1 MYFRY
6 FVFISLWKMA
16 WPSIWTNSNPNQ
28 PRMFCAKFGWNQHSS
43 SGEEDENVKSLQT
56 DGRRTTGDQKR
67 PRSYPNPILDINSI
81 NSPTTTF
88 LYSSIHTYCN
98 WIFNSFPCI
107 LRSGFGWKFNSSRA
121 WNKVSIYRLMLWFHK
136 KFIQYKIHGINMH

>member
-1 MYFRY
+1 MNFRY
-6 FVFISLWKMA
+6 VVNVSPWKRA
-16 WPSIWTNSNPNQ
+16 WPFVWTNLNPLNR
-28 PRMFCAKFGWNQHSS
+28 RMFSWNWPSS
-43 SGEEDENVKSLQT
+43 SGEDENVKSLQT

-98 WIFNSFPCI
+98 WIFHSFPCI

-136 KFIQYKIHGINMH
+136 KFIQ